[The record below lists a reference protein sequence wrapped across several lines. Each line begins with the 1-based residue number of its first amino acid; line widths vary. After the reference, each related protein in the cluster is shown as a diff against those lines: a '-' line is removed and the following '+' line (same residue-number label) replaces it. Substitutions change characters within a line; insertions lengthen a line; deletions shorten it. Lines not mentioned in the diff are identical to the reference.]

1 MKKYLVILLS
11 LLFVLGS
18 FSFVIADDGGMD
30 SIRAMAP
37 GAKMLIGGD
46 ARVRGK
52 YVKNRDFDSEDADD
66 DTRSWDQRVRLK
78 FTGQVGNGFKVT
90 TRIKVANATWG
101 TTAGGQRA
109 TTDESSLNID
119 YAYITVPISS
129 LVINAGSMNRYYGTG
144 FMPGQYDDGYD
155 TFEVVGKFES
165 VTVTAFTNKITEL
178 NVTGDDNLKDL
189 DDYGAILVADL
200 GDIEAGAIVILHND
214 GRDEPT
220 PNPTQIGLTGTDI
233 GLYAKGT
240 VAGIGLTG
248 ELAFLTGDT
257 NEDSAGNTPFGLMVQ
272 ASTTVGAIGVG
283 VGGGYATNG
292 FTSDNNYVPTLLIGT
307 DQHTAIGQFGSADDY
322 KAWLIHA
329 DANTDVMENVNV
341 KGGVSYTS
349 VEEAGGGDS
358 ATILELDGKVVVQL
372 AKNAR
377 YIFEAAYGN
386 PSGDARPANEEDGI
400 IVLANRAELW
410 F

>member
-52 YVKNRDFDSEDADD
+52 WVKNPDFDSDADN
-66 DTRSWDQRVRLK
+66 DTRRWDQRIRLK
-78 FTGQVGNGFKVT
+78 FTGEAGNGFKAI
-90 TRIKVANATWG
+90 TRIKVANAAWG
-101 TTAGGQRA
+101 TPGDGTRN
-109 TTDESSLNID
+109 TTSHNSINVD
-119 YAYITVPISS
+119 YAYIVVPISS

-155 TFEVVGKFES
+155 TLEVVGKFES
-165 VTVTAFTNKITEL
+165 VTVTAFTNKVQEF
-178 NVTGDDNLKDL
+178 NVAGDDNLKDR
-189 DDYGAILVADL
+189 DDYGVILVADL
-200 GDIEAGAIVILHND
+200 GDISAGAIAVMHRD

-240 VAGIGLTG
+240 VAGIGVSA

-257 NEDSAGNTPFGLMVQ
+257 NKDSADNTPLGFMVQ

-283 VGGGYATNG
+283 AGAGYATNG
-292 FTSDNNYVPTLLIGT
+292 FTADNNYVPTLLIGQ
-307 DQHTAIGQFGSADDY
+307 DQHTAIGQFGSADDS
-322 KAWLIHA
+322 KAWIIHA
-329 DANTDVMENVNV
+329 DANTDVMEDVNV

-349 VEEAGGGDS
+349 GEEAGGGDS
-358 ATILELDGKVVVQL
+358 ATMLELDGKVIVQL

-386 PSGDARPANEEDGI
+386 PGGDLTPDDSDAI
-400 IVLANRAELW
+400 IVIANRAELW